1 MRILIDTHILIW
13 HLEDDKRLTA
23 QHGNIIEDSNNR
35 VFVSVASL
43 WEIAIKTSR
52 GKLSLSR
59 PIEDI
64 FSEIERSTSSI
75 LLIKANHALH
85 VSKLIFHHND
95 PFDRMIIAQALVE
108 GLPVMSTDKNFAA
121 YGVTLL

>member
-75 LLIKANHALH
+75 LLIKANHSLH